1 MFLPNSFVD
10 ALADYKSAYYVVFGV
25 PFDNTSSFRAGSRWA
40 PDAIR
45 QVSANFESYNPTF
58 DIDLVNL
65 PIYDAGNLETSA
77 SVNETL
83 QNLYEATKNILRD
96 GKLPIM
102 LGGEHSLTFAMVKA
116 CSEFAGGN
124 FGVLILDA
132 HFDLRE
138 DYRGFKHNHA
148 CVSRNILNQI
158 TENVVFIGIRSGPEE
173 EWVFARENNLKY
185 YTADDVEYIGMV
197 EVLKQAIEW
206 LDCKQLY
213 LSLDMD
219 AIDPA
224 YAPGLGTPEP
234 FGMNARDIRTAVR
247 TLAPFTMGFDIV
259 EIAPEYD
266 SGQTAMLGAK
276 VMREFIASHAKSRMN
291 LGTTTQLKTK

>member
-1 MFLPNSFVD
+1 MFLPNSFID
-10 ALADYKSAYYVVFGV
+10 ALADYESARYVIFGV
-25 PFDNTSSFRAGSRWA
+25 PFDNTSSYRAGSRWA
-40 PDAIR
+40 PDAMR
-45 QVSANFESYNPTF
+45 QASANFESYNPTF
-58 DIDLVNL
+58 DIDLVDL

-77 SVNETL
+77 LVDETL
-83 QNLYEATKNILRD
+83 QSLYEATKDLLSD

-102 LGGEHSLTFAMVKA
+102 LGGEHSLTFATVKA
-116 CSEFAGGN
+116 CAELAGEE
-124 FGVLILDA
+124 FGVIVLDA

-138 DYRGFKHNHA
+138 EYRGFKHNHA
-148 CVSRNILNQI
+148 CVSRNILNDV
-158 TENVVFIGIRSGPEE
+158 TKNLVSIGIRSGPEE

-185 YTADDVEYIGMV
+185 YTADDVESIGMV
-197 EVLKQAIEW
+197 EILKEALEW
-206 LDCKQLY
+206 LDCSQLY

-234 FGMNARDIRTAVR
+234 FGLSARDVRTAIR
-247 TLAPFTMGFDIV
+247 MLAPFSMAFDVV

-276 VMREFIASHAKSRMN
+276 LMREFIASHAKSCR
-291 LGTTTQLKTK
+291 KT

>member
-10 ALADYKSAYYVVFGV
+10 ALADYKSAYYVIFGV

-45 QVSANFESYNPTF
+45 QVSVNFESYNPTF

-291 LGTTTQLKTK
+291 LGTTT

>member
-1 MFLPNSFVD
+1 MRVI
-10 ALADYKSAYYVVFGV
+10 
-25 PFDNTSSFRAGSRWA
+25 TRR
-40 PDAIR
+40 
-45 QVSANFESYNPTF
+45 F
-58 DIDLVNL
+58 DIDLVDL

-77 SVNETL
+77 SVDETL
-83 QNLYEATKNILRD
+83 QSLYDAAKDLLNK

-102 LGGEHSLTFAMVKA
+102 LGGEHSLTYAMVKA
-116 CSEFAGGN
+116 CAEFAGED
-124 FGVLILDA
+124 FGVLVLDA

-138 DYRGFKHNHA
+138 EYRGFKHNHA
-148 CVSRNILNQI
+148 CVSRNILNQV
-158 TENVVFIGIRSGPEE
+158 TKNLVSIGIRSGPEE

-185 YTADDVEYIGMV
+185 YIADDVESIGMV
-197 EVLKQAIEW
+197 EVLKEALEW
-206 LDCKQLY
+206 LDCDQIY

-234 FGMNARDIRTAVR
+234 FGLSARDVRTAVR
-247 TLAPFTMGFDIV
+247 TLAPFSMAFDIV

-276 VMREFIASHAKSRMN
+276 LMREFIASNAKSCR
-291 LGTTTQLKTK
+291 KA